1 MQEHV
6 YNICDKLSVLG
17 LKACKRRITPTTHTE
32 RRTSRS
38 THTPLTE
45 HRKRSSLER
54 MRSKRR
60 RRAAAVYP
68 PPCLSIE
75 RSPAKR
81 SNPPPHP
88 RLPPNSM
95 KPPPAGH
102 PPLVV
107 RANLVRP
114 VLALRLRAI
123 SATCPSIR
131 HRCRL
136 RSAATGRAP
145 SRSILLLLLQLRMA
159 RCQARVHSG
168 RKSAHRAQG
177 ALRAADV
184 CLPRRPWPSG
194 SRQHALHAARA
205 PSRPLPCRRSRQ
217 GPEADRQPAW
227 PRVPDCLS

>member
-6 YNICDKLSVLG
+6 YNICDILSVLG

-32 RRTSRS
+32 RRTWRS

-95 KPPPAGH
+95 KLHPRGPSSARSKSELSPARARSQAASYI
-102 PPLVV
+102 PPLRV
-107 RANLVRP
+107 R
-114 VLALRLRAI
+114 
-123 SATCPSIR
+123 S
-131 HRCRL
+131 
-136 RSAATGRAP
+136 
-145 SRSILLLLLQLRMA
+145 
-159 RCQARVHSG
+159 SG
-168 RKSAHRAQG
+168 HN
-177 ALRAADV
+177 
-184 CLPRRPWPSG
+184 P
-194 SRQHALHAARA
+194 
-205 PSRPLPCRRSRQ
+205 RSRL
-217 GPEADRQPAW
+217 PA
-227 PRVPDCLS
+227 PRSNSPSPHPK

>member
-6 YNICDKLSVLG
+6 YNICDILSVLG

-32 RRTSRS
+32 RRTWRS

-45 HRKRSSLER
+45 HRKRSNLER
-54 MRSKRR
+54 MRSRRR

-95 KPPPAGH
+95 KPPPAGL

-123 SATCPSIR
+123 FLLFGFEAVGIILEVDFLLLEVIR
-131 HRCRL
+131 HRLIPNERRL
-136 RSAATGRAP
+136 
-145 SRSILLLLLQLRMA
+145 
-159 RCQARVHSG
+159 
-168 RKSAHRAQG
+168 
-177 ALRAADV
+177 
-184 CLPRRPWPSG
+184 
-194 SRQHALHAARA
+194 
-205 PSRPLPCRRSRQ
+205 
-217 GPEADRQPAW
+217 
-227 PRVPDCLS
+227 

>member
-6 YNICDKLSVLG
+6 YNICDILSVLG

-95 KPPPAGH
+95 KPPTDL
-102 PPLVV
+102 PPLESEF
-107 RANLVRP
+107 RP
-114 VLALRLRAI
+114 VRTVAKRLRVALR
-123 SATCPSIR
+123 
-131 HRCRL
+131 
-136 RSAATGRAP
+136 
-145 SRSILLLLLQLRMA
+145 
-159 RCQARVHSG
+159 VN
-168 RKSAHRAQG
+168 
-177 ALRAADV
+177 
-184 CLPRRPWPSG
+184 RRYPSG
-194 SRQHALHAARA
+194 
-205 PSRPLPCRRSRQ
+205 P
-217 GPEADRQPAW
+217 
-227 PRVPDCLS
+227 

>member
-6 YNICDKLSVLG
+6 YNICDILSVLR
-17 LKACKRRITPTTHTE
+17 LKTCKRRITPTTHTE
-32 RRTSRS
+32 RRTWRS

-95 KPPPAGH
+95 KPPPAGLPPFVSELNPARARSRAASYI
-102 PPLVV
+102 PPLRV
-107 RANLVRP
+107 R
-114 VLALRLRAI
+114 
-123 SATCPSIR
+123 S
-131 HRCRL
+131 
-136 RSAATGRAP
+136 
-145 SRSILLLLLQLRMA
+145 
-159 RCQARVHSG
+159 SG
-168 RKSAHRAQG
+168 HN
-177 ALRAADV
+177 
-184 CLPRRPWPSG
+184 P
-194 SRQHALHAARA
+194 
-205 PSRPLPCRRSRQ
+205 RSRL
-217 GPEADRQPAW
+217 PA
-227 PRVPDCLS
+227 PRSNSPSPHPK